1 MICIRGAI
9 QAENTKQSIWQE
21 TETMLRE
28 AIQANDLALEEIVA
42 IQFTATADLDAAY
55 PAVAAR
61 KMGITEAALSCVAEM
76 KVVGS
81 LPRCLRMNLWVENGK
96 AQKEAKHVY
105 LGGAAVLRPDL
116 AGGKSFAVAIDGPA
130 GCGKSTV
137 AKQVAS
143 DLALIYIDTGAM
155 YRAFSLYCMRL
166 GLSTEQEEAVLPALS
181 DFSMEF
187 RNENGQRRVY
197 LAGEDITQTIRTQQ
211 VGQGAS
217 NVARYLPVREK
228 LVELQRHMA
237 QGKRVIMD
245 GRDIGT
251 HVLPNAQLKIYLDAA
266 LEERAKRRLGELREN
281 GQQAT
286 LPEVTAQIAA
296 RDDNDKNRQYHPLRQ
311 ADDAI
316 VIDSTDM
323 TVEEVAAAIE
333 QLAKER
339 M

>member
-130 GCGKSTV
+130 GSGKSTV

-166 GLSTEQEEAVLPALS
+166 GLSTEQEEAVLPA
-181 DFSMEF
+181 
-187 RNENGQRRVY
+187 RRP
-197 LAGEDITQTIRTQQ
+197 
-211 VGQGAS
+211 
-217 NVARYLPVREK
+217 ARFHRS
-228 LVELQRHMA
+228 
-237 QGKRVIMD
+237 GI
-245 GRDIGT
+245 
-251 HVLPNAQLKIYLDAA
+251 
-266 LEERAKRRLGELREN
+266 
-281 GQQAT
+281 
-286 LPEVTAQIAA
+286 
-296 RDDNDKNRQYHPLRQ
+296 
-311 ADDAI
+311 
-316 VIDSTDM
+316 
-323 TVEEVAAAIE
+323 
-333 QLAKER
+333 
-339 M
+339 